1 MATDQ
6 PPQGIERL
14 ASALMAANQEPT
26 PITDLATLLSTLT
39 VSQRPGEFCMA
50 TVPTTTPLGDGVE
63 ALMVEDEGVTA
74 ISTTSRAEAEGWD
87 YEFPC
92 AWLTLD
98 VYSALEAVGLT
109 AAVAKVLTEAEI
121 PCNVI
126 AARHHDHILVPTAR
140 VTEAAEVIELL
151 ARE

>member
-1 MATDQ
+1 MDLSQ
-6 PPQGIERL
+6 
-14 ASALMAANQEPT
+14 

-39 VSQRPGEFCMA
+39 VSQRLGEFCMA
-50 TVPTTTPLGDGVE
+50 TVPATTRLGDGVE

-126 AARHHDHILVPTAR
+126 AARHHDHLLVPAR
-140 VTEAAEVIELL
+140 RASDAIAVIASL
-151 ARE
+151 AKR

>member
-1 MATDQ
+1 MDLSQ
-6 PPQGIERL
+6 
-14 ASALMAANQEPT
+14 

-50 TVPTTTPLGDGVE
+50 TVPATTPLGDGVE

-87 YEFPC
+87 HEFPC

-126 AARHHDHILVPTAR
+126 AARHHDHLLVPVKRTSDAI
-140 VTEAAEVIELL
+140 AVIASL
-151 ARE
+151 AKR

>member
-1 MATDQ
+1 MDLSQ
-6 PPQGIERL
+6 
-14 ASALMAANQEPT
+14 

-50 TVPTTTPLGDGVE
+50 TVPATTRLGDGVE

-74 ISTTSRAEAEGWD
+74 ISTTTRAEAEGWD

-109 AAVAKVLTEAEI
+109 AAVAKVLTESEI

-126 AARHHDHILVPTAR
+126 AARHHDHLLVPMEHTSAAKAA
-140 VTEAAEVIELL
+140 VTSL
-151 ARE
+151 ADR

>member
-1 MATDQ
+1 MDLSQ
-6 PPQGIERL
+6 
-14 ASALMAANQEPT
+14 

-50 TVPTTTPLGDGVE
+50 TVPATTPLGDGVE

-126 AARHHDHILVPTAR
+126 AARHHDHLLVPVKRTSDAI
-140 VTEAAEVIELL
+140 AVIASL
-151 ARE
+151 AKR

>member
-1 MATDQ
+1 MDLSQ
-6 PPQGIERL
+6 
-14 ASALMAANQEPT
+14 

-50 TVPTTTPLGDGVE
+50 TVPATTPLGDGVE

-74 ISTTSRAEAEGWD
+74 ISTTTRAEAEGWD

-126 AARHHDHILVPTAR
+126 AARHHDHLLVPTEQAS
-140 VTEAAEVIELL
+140 AATATITAL
-151 ARE
+151 ANR

>member
-1 MATDQ
+1 
-6 PPQGIERL
+6 
-14 ASALMAANQEPT
+14 MAANQEPT

-50 TVPTTTPLGDGVE
+50 TVPATTPLGDGVE

-74 ISTTSRAEAEGWD
+74 ICTTARAEAEGWD
-87 YEFPC
+87 HEFPC
-92 AWLTLD
+92 SWLTLD

-109 AAVAKVLTEAEI
+109 AAVAKVLTKAEI

-126 AARHHDHILVPTAR
+126 AARHHDHLLVPKDRA
-140 VTEAAEVIELL
+140 VEAIDVISALSQ
-151 ARE
+151 RP